1 MKKLLLTFIITTFS
15 LITTA
20 KAQTNPLAKTT
31 WEVEKM
37 NADGSA
43 TFKKAKSIKFPAEQ
57 PKFNFLQ
64 FEADKKFHTG
74 TSCFHMM
81 GTYNVYEDNQVEI
94 SEGMADMAGDC
105 KEPKTLNGTYN
116 FKIDKDRLELT
127 PVKE

>member
-1 MKKLLLTFIITTFS
+1 MRKLIFTFIIISFS
-15 LITTA
+15 FITNVN
-20 KAQTNPLAKTT
+20 AQTNPLAKTT

-43 TFKKAKSIKFPAEQ
+43 IFKKAKWIKFPEEE

-81 GTYNVYEDNQVEI
+81 GNYSVYEDNKVEI

-105 KEPKTLNGTYN
+105 KEPKALNGTYH
-116 FKIDKDRLELT
+116 FKIDKDRLELS

>member
-1 MKKLLLTFIITTFS
+1 MKKLIFTFIIISFS
-15 LITTA
+15 FITNV
-20 KAQTNPLAKTT
+20 KGQTSPLAKTT

-43 TFKKAKSIKFPAEQ
+43 TFKKAKWIKFPEEE

-81 GTYNVYEDNQVEI
+81 GTYSVYEGNQVEI
-94 SEGMADMAGDC
+94 SEGVADMAGDC
-105 KEPKTLNGTYN
+105 KEPKALNGTYH
-116 FKIDKDRLELT
+116 FKIDKDRLELS